1 MQKKDCGFIFIR
13 PDQKG
18 LQIKG
23 MANNTNEYRFKNST
37 RNATTAMI
45 TQIVMG
51 IISFVE
57 RMVFNQCFIPDYLGL
72 YSLFKNVISV
82 LSVAELGLSVAIAYS
97 LYQPL
102 AEDNLDEIRAIMNFY
117 RRLYKAIGT
126 LILIGGISVSFFL
139 QYFAKTE
146 IPMRNVQI
154 YFFIYLLSTVFEYY
168 FSYKQILFDA
178 DQKQYI
184 NTLVTNIVWALMYII
199 QIVISI
205 LTNNF
210 MLYALCNLIFTL
222 GRCLFINYLANN
234 EYTFLKKR
242 TKDQISSATKDKI
255 KYNVK
260 GLLLGKLGSVFSES
274 SNSILISALVGS
286 SILGLYSNY
295 QMIYLGVRSFI
306 RAIPNAITASL
317 GNVSATE
324 DSAKVIDSFWAI
336 DISFF
341 LIYGPLS
348 IILINI
354 VNPIIGT
361 FFGQSRCLPLHSA
374 IAIGL
379 VSYLGCNR
387 YLYNTYK
394 ASLGLYWFDR
404 NRAIISGITNFILS
418 FIFGCFWG
426 FDGIMLGTI
435 FSYTAIDLFI
445 EPLIIFNRGFK
456 ASSKKYI
463 AFNLIRLLIVIAV
476 ILITLII
483 TSYLPEF
490 GIVAIIIRTIVTLS
504 ITISIAFIFFHKN
517 HHVKQSIKAIKRFI
531 LKKEY

>member
-23 MANNTNEYRFKNST
+23 MANNTNEYRFQNSA

-57 RMVFNQCFIPDYLGL
+57 RIVFNQCFIPDYLGL

-102 AEDNLDEIRAIMNFY
+102 AEDNFEEIKAIMNFY

-126 LILIGGISVSFFL
+126 FILIGGIFVSFFL

-146 IPMRNVQI
+146 VPIKNVQI

-168 FSYKQILFDA
+168 FSYKQILFNA

-184 NTLVTNIVWALMYII
+184 ITLITNIVWALMYLV
-199 QIVISI
+199 QISVSI
-205 LTNNF
+205 LTHNF
-210 MLYALCNLIFTL
+210 LIYALCNLLFML
-222 GRCLFINYLANN
+222 GRCTFINRIANK
-234 EYTFLKKR
+234 EYSFLKK
-242 TKDQISSATKDKI
+242 KNKEKISSETKEKI
-255 KYNVK
+255 IYNIK
-260 GLLLGKLGSVFSES
+260 GLILGKLGGVFSDS
-274 SNSILISALVGS
+274 TNSILISALVGS

-295 QMIYLGVRSFI
+295 QMIYLGVRGFI
-306 RAIPNAITASL
+306 RTIPNAITASL
-317 GNVSATE
+317 GNANATE
-324 DSAKVIDSFWAI
+324 DSSKVIDSFWAI

-341 LIYGPLS
+341 LIYASLS

-361 FFGQSRCLPLHSA
+361 FFGKMRCLPFLSSF
-374 IAIGL
+374 L
-379 VSYLGCNR
+379 VCISSYLACNT
-387 YLYNTYK
+387 YIYNTYK

-404 NRAIISGITNFILS
+404 KRAIIAGVTNFILS
-418 FIFGCFWG
+418 LIFGNFLG
-426 FDGIMLGTI
+426 FDGIMIGTI
-435 FSYTAIDLFI
+435 ITYVAINLWV

-456 ASSKKYI
+456 ISAKKYI
-463 AFNLIRLLIVIAV
+463 AFNFLRLFAV
-476 ILITLII
+476 ISVMFITLMI
-483 TSYLPEF
+483 TNHLPEF
-490 GIVAIIIRTIVTLS
+490 GILTIIARSLISLI
-504 ITISIAFIFFHKN
+504 ITAFIAFVFFHKN
-517 HHVKQSIKAIKRFI
+517 RYVKQSLKAIRKFI
-531 LKKEY
+531 LKKEV

>member
-23 MANNTNEYRFKNST
+23 MANNTNEYRFKNSA

-126 LILIGGISVSFFL
+126 LILIGGIIVSFFL
-139 QYFAKTE
+139 QYFTKTE
-146 IPMRNVQI
+146 VPIRDVQV
-154 YFFIYLLSTVFEYY
+154 YFLIYLLSTVFEYY
-168 FSYKQILFDA
+168 FSYKQILFNA

-184 NTLVTNIVWALMYII
+184 ITLITNIVWALMYLV
-199 QIVISI
+199 QISVSI
-205 LTNNF
+205 LTHNF
-210 MLYALCNLIFTL
+210 LIYALCNLLFML
-222 GRCLFINYLANN
+222 GRCTFINHIANK
-234 EYTFLKKR
+234 EYCFLKKR
-242 TKDQISSATKDKI
+242 NKEKISSETKEKI
-255 KYNVK
+255 IYNIK
-260 GLLLGKLGSVFSES
+260 GLILGKLGGVFSDS
-274 SNSILISALVGS
+274 TNSILISALVGS

-317 GNVSATE
+317 GNINATE
-324 DSAKVIDSFWAI
+324 DSSKVIDSFWAI

-361 FFGQSRCLPLHSA
+361 FFGQARCLPLHSA

-379 VSYLGCNR
+379 VSYIGCNR

-404 NRAIISGITNFILS
+404 KRAIISGIANFILS
-418 FIFGCFWG
+418 FILGYFWG

-435 FSYTAIDLFI
+435 LVSVAIDMWV
-445 EPLIIFNRGFK
+445 EPLVIWNRGFH
-456 ASSKKYI
+456 ASAKKYI
-463 AFNLIRLLIVIAV
+463 FFNLTRLILVIVVIFVTLKCTNYLPKFGIMAIITHTIVPLLI
-476 ILITLII
+476 
-483 TSYLPEF
+483 
-490 GIVAIIIRTIVTLS
+490 TIC
-504 ITISIAFIFFHKN
+504 IAFIFLHKN
-517 HHVKQSIKAIKRFI
+517 PYVKQSIKAIRRFI
-531 LKKEY
+531 FKKEY